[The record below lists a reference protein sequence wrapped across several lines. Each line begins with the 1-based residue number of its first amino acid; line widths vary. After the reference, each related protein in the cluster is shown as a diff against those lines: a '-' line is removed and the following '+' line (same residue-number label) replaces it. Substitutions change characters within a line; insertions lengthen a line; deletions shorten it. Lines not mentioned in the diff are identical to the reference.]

1 MIYKQTARLSLDGC
15 ILFHSNYV
23 PSDAMLVLL
32 GSLWL
37 RTRHTHRAYNP
48 LPWERACNR
57 IKMKTP
63 LESLCT
69 LVDILS
75 ASLPVFLVHC
85 WGFKLLPHQ
94 NHPALAERLHHQV
107 CTQNHWKTKTLCSNK
122 LLTTP
127 KHLNTA
133 PKTRKI
139 LEVLWGCEDSW
150 HPRLPPVDEG
160 VRKRSVEDPLVWSC
174 PRLPETFRTRYSPTK
189 LPSLGSEF
197 IWSIHSNDNLALALV
212 IPKNLILLW
221 IGFCL
226 GPTQQE

>member
-1 MIYKQTARLSLDGC
+1 MIYRQTARLSLDGC

-48 LPWERACNR
+48 LPWERACNG

-69 LVDILS
+69 LMDILS

-94 NHPALAERLHHQV
+94 NRPALAERLHHQV
-107 CTQNHWKTKTLCSNK
+107 CTQNHWKTKHFALQQTVHN
-122 LLTTP
+122 P

-133 PKTRKI
+133 PKSI
-139 LEVLWGCEDSW
+139 PLEDFGSGPWGCEDSW
-150 HPRLPPVDEG
+150 HEMEVSNSTAGIGLWSEESP
-160 VRKRSVEDPLVWSC
+160 EDPLVWSC
-174 PRLPETFRTRYSPTK
+174 PRLPETSRTR
-189 LPSLGSEF
+189 L
-197 IWSIHSNDNLALALV
+197 
-212 IPKNLILLW
+212 
-221 IGFCL
+221 
-226 GPTQQE
+226 